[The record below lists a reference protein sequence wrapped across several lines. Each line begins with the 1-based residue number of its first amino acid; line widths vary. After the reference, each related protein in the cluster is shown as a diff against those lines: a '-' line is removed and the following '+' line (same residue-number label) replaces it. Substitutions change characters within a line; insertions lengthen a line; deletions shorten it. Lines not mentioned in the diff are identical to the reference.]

1 MLVEH
6 TLEPIYD
13 KNSKVLILGSI
24 PSLKSRE
31 VGFYYSHKKNRFW
44 QTLSKI
50 YQEEIPNDKS
60 AKIYCQNEKDV
71 EFSIY
76 DNKESQLANYIY
88 KNGVLERK

>member
-31 VGFYYSHKKNRFW
+31 VGFYYSHKKIDFGK
-44 QTLSKI
+44 L
-50 YQEEIPNDKS
+50 YLKS
-60 AKIYCQNEKDV
+60 IKKKFQMIKKPKLN
-71 EFSIY
+71 F
-76 DNKESQLANYIY
+76 
-88 KNGVLERK
+88 